1 MTRADFFNK
10 GLQRN
15 EEGLCDRRTFFFLKR
30 LGRFKH
36 DYMLL
41 KKRKRER
48 FVE

>member
-1 MTRADFFNK
+1 MRR
-10 GLQRN
+10 GCVI
-15 EEGLCDRRTFFFLKR
+15 EGLFFFLKR